1 MSQIALFGL
10 SAILITLALVVWRA
24 RPQHSV
30 NRWFASKAL
39 CLACWVSGIAGL
51 QGGTNLDA
59 WGRFTIASACLIPA
73 TFLGFTR
80 CYPTP
85 SRWPSSRL
93 VWSILGVG
101 VVLAALSLNTSL
113 VVYDNVLTADG
124 LTRKSGPLHPVF
136 AIYVVLVL
144 AAGLGVFI
152 HKWRQARGLA
162 RAQLQYL
169 GAGIIIASSGGI
181 GINLLLPLITGR
193 STYSWFGPYFTF
205 VFVVLVAHA
214 IIRHSLMD
222 LRPVISRGV
231 TYILSIA
238 LVSITIVT
246 LGRLVSSSW
255 PTYTFTIPP
264 EIAVVA
270 FVTFIMLATPAKG
283 AFDAIIDPYLYR
295 GRLDYAFALRGAT
308 RRLSRLM
315 QPAELAN
322 ELQRILQ
329 DALVPESFV
338 MLIRPL
344 EGCLESIPG
353 SEPTKVDLRTLD
365 TLLVNH
371 DNTVVIAVNPVGAT
385 GTMRLL
391 HETLRA
397 AGVEILMTLGRRGQ
411 LLGAVLLGPRRS
423 GDAYFKND
431 LAFIESLADLASIA
445 LENGLLYSQRIQMLE
460 YSDRLLESLDSAVV
474 ALDVA
479 GRITSFNPAA
489 TKLLGVSDEYQG
501 ALMHVLPSEIGWA
514 LVLALSGGWHPR
526 EVEVT
531 IDHATRGLLHVI
543 LSTAVLHDDE
553 KRISGALVVVTDL
566 SAVKALER
574 NQRRVEHLAIM
585 ARFYAGIAHEIRNP
599 LAAISN
605 FIAMLPDRFD
615 DPEYRDTVTR
625 ILPMEVSRIVRLAD
639 RLRLMAPSEGGKLS
653 VVALSPLLHDIVAIH
668 SSAAQEQQVKIELRC
683 ADELPKIQGDP
694 GQIVQLFVNLLK
706 NAVEA
711 MPDGGIVMIEA
722 DHLPSRV
729 GPGSIVVR
737 VLDEGTGIDP
747 AVRTKIFDPFFTTKP
762 SGTGLGLSI
771 CREIADFHR
780 ARLTLLPRSIIDGG
794 TIAEI
799 EFPGLPLE
807 AASA

>member
-1 MSQIALFGL
+1 VSQVGLFGL
-10 SAILITLALVVWRA
+10 SAILTALAFVVWRA
-24 RPQHSV
+24 QSHHSV

-39 CLACWVSGIAGL
+39 CLAFWVSGIAGL
-51 QGGTNLDA
+51 QGGANLDA
-59 WGRFTIASACLIPA
+59 WGRFTIASASFIPA

-85 SRWPSSRL
+85 SRWPSSGL
-93 VWSILGVG
+93 VWGTLIVG
-101 VVLAALSLNTSL
+101 TALAGLSLTTSL
-113 VVYDNVLTADG
+113 VVYDNILTPHG
-124 LTRKSGPLHPVF
+124 LTRKSGPLYPVF
-136 AIYVVLVL
+136 VVYFIVVL

-152 HKWRQARGLA
+152 DKWRQARGLA

-169 GAGIIIASSGGI
+169 GAGIIIASAGGI

-205 VFVVLVAHA
+205 IFVVLVAHA

-222 LRPVISRGV
+222 LRPVINRGI
-231 TYILSIA
+231 TYILS
-238 LVSITIVT
+238 VSLLSVAIVT
-246 LGRLVSSSW
+246 IGRLAAPAW
-255 PTYTFTIPP
+255 PTQTLTIPP
-264 EIAVVA
+264 EVLVIAL
-270 FVTFIMLATPAKG
+270 VTFIMLATPAKS
-283 AFDAIIDPYLYR
+283 AFDAVVDPYLHR
-295 GRLDYAFALRGAT
+295 GRLEHSSALRGAT

-315 QPAELAN
+315 QPAELAA
-322 ELQRILQ
+322 ELHRLLY

-338 MLIRPL
+338 MLIRPFEGNL
-344 EGCLESIPG
+344 EPVPG
-353 SEPTKVDLRTLD
+353 STPISLDSRTLD
-365 TLLVNH
+365 AMLAKHN
-371 DNTVVIAVNPVGAT
+371 NTTVIVVNPYGET
-385 GTMRLL
+385 GISRTW
-391 HETLRA
+391 HEALRA
-397 AGVEILMTLGRRGQ
+397 SGVEVLVTLGRRGQ
-411 LLGAVLLGPRRS
+411 LLGVALLGPRRS

-431 LAFIESLADLASIA
+431 LVFIESLADLASIA
-445 LENGLLYSQRIQMLE
+445 LENALLYAQRIQILE

-474 ALDVA
+474 AIDVG

-489 TKLLGVSDEYQG
+489 TKLLGVSDEYRG

-514 LVLALSGGWHPR
+514 LVLAISGGWHPR

-531 IDHATRGLLHVI
+531 IDHSVRGVLYVI

-553 KRISGALVVVTDL
+553 KRVSGALVVVTDL

-615 DPEYRDTVTR
+615 DPEYRDAVVR

-653 VVALSPLLHDIVAIH
+653 IVSLSPLLHDIVAIH
-668 SSAAQEQQVKIELRC
+668 SPTAQEQHVKIELRC
-683 ADELPKIQGDP
+683 PDELPKIQGDP
-694 GQIVQLFVNLLK
+694 GQIVQLFVNLLR

-711 MPDGGIVMIEA
+711 MPDGGIVTIEA
-722 DHLPSRV
+722 EHIPSRL
-729 GPGSIVVR
+729 GADSIVVR

-747 AVRTKIFDPFFTTKP
+747 TVKSKIFDPFFTTKP

-780 ARLTLLPRSIIDGG
+780 ARLALFPRSVIDGG
-794 TIAEI
+794 TVAEV
-799 EFPGLPLE
+799 EFSIPSPE
-807 AASA
+807 SPST